1 MNRMRHKR
9 AAEDQSAPPS
19 RPINDQPWVSVN
31 RIKSRSDLRIV
42 DLFAGIGGFHY
53 GIAAAASE
61 YGCGVKPIL
70 VSELDETC
78 RATYVRN
85 HKCDVEGDINAI
97 SLAEYRNQTADI
109 LTAGFPCQPFSN
121 SGRKLGLK
129 DPRGKF
135 YGRIEQMIL
144 HFNAKAF
151 ILENVP
157 GMTTNGG
164 GSYESRLSAM
174 PQKIGRTMHTLEQ
187 HLQRL
192 RDYHVIWFEVDSS
205 KIGSPQVRKRVYI
218 VGLRRD
224 LADDIDIR
232 LRSFTPKP
240 FLAVADPEGSDD
252 RRLLL
257 SANQDANI
265 RSFMDRPP
273 SYKDGMRRVG
283 KAYLCEGGNV
293 GQAYHA
299 FGMVPT
305 LTKIWARFLPVYFP
319 HPRERT
325 VPILGEREFEPDF
338 SGYGKGKLRRASVRE
353 AMLLQ
358 GFPKSFRPHE
368 DDARAYEHAGNAVN
382 AKVVR
387 EIARELIRHM
397 KQ

>member
-1 MNRMRHKR
+1 MKRTRHER
-9 AAEDQSAPPS
+9 ATEDHRVPPS

-61 YGCGVKPIL
+61 FGRGVDPIL

-85 HKCDVEGDINAI
+85 HKCDVEGDVNAI

-144 HFNAKAF
+144 HFNSKAF

-164 GSYESRLSAM
+164 GSYESRLSAT

-224 LADDIDIR
+224 LADGIDVR

-338 SGYGKGKLRRASVRE
+338 SKYGKGKLRRASVRE